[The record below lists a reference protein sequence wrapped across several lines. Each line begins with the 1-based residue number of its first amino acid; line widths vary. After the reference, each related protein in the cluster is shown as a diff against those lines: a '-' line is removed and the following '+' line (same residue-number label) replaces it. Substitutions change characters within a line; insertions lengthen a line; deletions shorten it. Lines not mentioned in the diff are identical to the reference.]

1 MLARAVGATDFR
13 PSISGGG
20 GGRAAA
26 HSLRECGRATVRRR
40 GQAAEPRGSGHT
52 EGCTHVGAGG
62 GRDRF
67 STVET
72 RRRGWAGCRAQPARV
87 RESEGATAR
96 ADCRTSGIRLH
107 GGLHACWRAWC
118 LTVRHAQGQPH
129 ELSTTSHLSGPP
141 QRRPGPARAPLLAA
155 AHLRPSRHF
164 CSQWSLLKCN
174 RDRNQTIR
182 NHAVYV
188 CLSLSRKCGNPRQ
201 IPYISR
207 AFRVRSAHTSP
218 SSLKPA
224 TCHDVH
230 IVR

>member
-1 MLARAVGATDFR
+1 MLARAVGATDSR
-13 PSISGGG
+13 PSTSGGG
-20 GGRAAA
+20 GGRA
-26 HSLRECGRATVRRR
+26 V
-40 GQAAEPRGSGHT
+40 
-52 EGCTHVGAGG
+52 
-62 GRDRF
+62 
-67 STVET
+67 
-72 RRRGWAGCRAQPARV
+72 CRAYPARV

-207 AFRVRSAHTSP
+207 AFRVTSAQTSP
-218 SSLKPA
+218 SSLKRRHATGYTLCVEAPGWESCAGKQPGRHTKARLPA
-224 TCHDVH
+224 PNASSAAEQKTPVAEPLKPTQSLTQR
-230 IVR
+230 VFGT

>member
-1 MLARAVGATDFR
+1 MGGLRRTACESAGERARGGAGRLPNLAGPVAQRVARMLARAVGATDSR
-13 PSISGGG
+13 PSTSGGG
-20 GGRAAA
+20 GGRA
-26 HSLRECGRATVRRR
+26 V
-40 GQAAEPRGSGHT
+40 
-52 EGCTHVGAGG
+52 
-62 GRDRF
+62 
-67 STVET
+67 
-72 RRRGWAGCRAQPARV
+72 CRAYPARV

-141 QRRPGPARAPLLAA
+141 QRRPGPARASLLAA